1 MSAFVSQSFNSDGS
15 KIDEQS
21 NGIVYQVTTP
31 YSLPASKVT
40 INTGSGEINMLDK
53 YSFTIDLPLP
63 LPVGTVIEMTIPPTI
78 SIFSDS
84 QRMNAVLNNASGYL
98 PFFQVP
104 QVTILDPVAQKIR
117 ITNLVPNQANYID
130 ETNQV
135 RFELLWMKNPG
146 STQ

>member
-1 MSAFVSQSFNSDGS
+1 
-15 KIDEQS
+15 
-21 NGIVYQVTTP
+21 
-31 YSLPASKVT
+31 
-40 INTGSGEINMLDK
+40 MLDK

-104 QVTILDPVAQKIR
+104 QVTILDPDAQKIR

-130 ETNQV
+130 ENNQV

-146 STQ
+146 ST